1 VRLDHNNL
9 TALSESVF
17 RPVIQFFVDN
27 GLDTSRISVAS
38 SENAIAFIFKSRFLL
53 KFNTSFSLDKDP
65 FDCGVDL
72 ACGNEKWLVT
82 NDLLSPYVTGG
93 EYGDDKRTP
102 FASLTQV
109 ICACPPAVDISPC
122 GCSFS
127 GGDGQNGKNLA
138 ITCFGYKAI
147 LDDAAMA
154 EKLAKIPA
162 DLYLVDAMDLSDNSL
177 TFVPL
182 ALPLYPLLAVLSLAK
197 NKISAVKNTTT

>member
-1 VRLDHNNL
+1 
-9 TALSESVF
+9 
-17 RPVIQFFVDN
+17 
-27 GLDTSRISVAS
+27 
-38 SENAIAFIFKSRFLL
+38 
-53 KFNTSFSLDKDP
+53 
-65 FDCGVDL
+65 VDL

-82 NDLLSPYVTGG
+82 NDLLWPYVTGG
-93 EYGDDKRTP
+93 ECGDDKRTP

-109 ICACPPAVDISPC
+109 ICACPPAVDILPC

-162 DLYLVDAMDLSDNSL
+162 DLYPVDAMDLSDNSL

-197 NKISAVKNTTT
+197 NKISAVKNTTTSGQLNLLSAPVLYLDLSSNAIVSIDDGLLPGILFGLQFKVDNQRFI

>member
-1 VRLDHNNL
+1 MDK
-9 TALSESVF
+9 
-17 RPVIQFFVDN
+17 
-27 GLDTSRISVAS
+27 AS
-38 SENAIAFIFKSRFLL
+38 SPFCS
-53 KFNTSFSLDKDP
+53 P

-82 NDLLSPYVTGG
+82 NDLLWPYVTGG
-93 EYGDDKRTP
+93 ECGDDKRTP

-109 ICACPPAVDISPC
+109 ICACPPAVDILPC

-162 DLYLVDAMDLSDNSL
+162 DLYPVDAMDLSDNSL

-197 NKISAVKNTTT
+197 NKISAVKNTTTSGQLNLLSAPVLYLDLSSNAIVSIDDGLLPGILFGLQFKVDNQRFI